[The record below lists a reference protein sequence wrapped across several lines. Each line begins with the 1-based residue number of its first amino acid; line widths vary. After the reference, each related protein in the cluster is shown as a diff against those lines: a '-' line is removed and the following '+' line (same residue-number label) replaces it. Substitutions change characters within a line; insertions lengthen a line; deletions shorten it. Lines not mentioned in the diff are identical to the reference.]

1 MQKDLY
7 VEIDGTGR
15 VWERTMETI
24 LTRSAR
30 IIVLR
35 GAGSFNGIS
44 VPDANKVLSEQLIPR
59 MESYLEIGRASVIF
73 DGDND
78 DLGYPDIGYIMGRL
92 RDHFGDRADFYAV
105 QMLSWYRYRN
115 ELPEL
120 RPLHSASDNKYR
132 TILFPENA
140 FLGDHSYF
148 SQHKWLVRSEF
159 YEQWYVGACGAIASM
174 QLADYNDQA
183 SGSLTA
189 RRAVVF
195 RLPVSKEQER
205 KILAKIAETK
215 DEEKRTRLVKSLEQ
229 RQANPYGLLC
239 TPEGDFIA
247 KSEYKNLHIEVV

>member
-1 MQKDLY
+1 MQQDLR

-15 VWERTMETI
+15 LWERTMETI
-24 LTRSAR
+24 LVRSAR
-30 IIVLR
+30 TVALR

-44 VPDANKVLSEQLIPR
+44 VAHANTVLDRQLIPR
-59 MESYLEIGRASVIF
+59 MEGYLKFGRVSVIF

-78 DLGYPDIGYIMGRL
+78 DPTYPDIGHIMGRL

-105 QMLSWYRYRN
+105 QKLSWYRYRN
-115 ELPEL
+115 ELPKL
-120 RPLHSASDNKYR
+120 RPLHSASGNEYR
-132 TILFPENA
+132 TVLFPDNA
-140 FLGDHSYF
+140 FLGDHDHF

-159 YEQWYVGACGAIASM
+159 YEQWYVGACGVIARK
-174 QLADYNDQA
+174 QLADYNDKA
-183 SGSLTA
+183 SSCLTA

-205 KILAKIAETK
+205 KIRTKILETN

-239 TPEGDFIA
+239 TPKGDFIS
-247 KSEYKNLHIEVV
+247 KPEYTNLQIEVV